1 MLCFFLPP
9 IVKTNSSGFVSALI
23 RASDWFLVNNN
34 GCWDSMSIKYH
45 LLYQYDEK
53 KNKRRFLIDAAEH
66 KDFIQMNFLG
76 GNLKWG
82 QHN

>member
-9 IVKTNSSGFVSALI
+9 IVKTNRSGFVSALI

-66 KDFIQMNFLG
+66 KGFHPNEFFRREFKVG
-76 GNLKWG
+76 AT
-82 QHN
+82 